1 MKQCSHA
8 SRISAA
14 LSAAGEKVL
23 CLASPSWR
31 LTAENVAALAHTV
44 EETAAN
50 NPAAIFVFQL
60 YDSSVYFSSSD
71 SGELSLPK
79 RGEDGRY
86 HVMGELAFA
95 EWAVLKKIFN
105 TSSPL
110 LRAAGGSMKLILS
123 PLPRYVQ
130 GKCCDDK
137 QHITNYRTTGYATE
151 MGNSLAQI
159 YTWLGDL
166 AHGKRI
172 IDYEVVCV
180 SSIVGMEGNPSK
192 KELAKLWGSDPVHLT
207 PAGYQ
212 KVADKLVEKAEAH
225 RMKPP
230 RAAGT
235 SVTKRLQNTER
246 RPGLS
251 RSDLTAGRWGQ
262 EAHTRSSTGRSGKR
276 SYSGS
281 GSGPS
286 KRHF

>member
-1 MKQCSHA
+1 M
-8 SRISAA
+8 
-14 LSAAGEKVL
+14 GGPEKNL
-23 CLASPSWR
+23 QHQLPPPQGCRR
-31 LTAENVAALAHTV
+31 LQ
-44 EETAAN
+44 ET
-50 NPAAIFVFQL
+50 
-60 YDSSVYFSSSD
+60 DS
-71 SGELSLPK
+71 L
-79 RGEDGRY
+79 
-86 HVMGELAFA
+86 
-95 EWAVLKKIFN
+95 
-105 TSSPL
+105 
-110 LRAAGGSMKLILS
+110 

-137 QHITNYRTTGYATE
+137 HHITNYCTTGYATE

-180 SSIVGMEGNPSK
+180 SALVGMEGNPSK

-235 SVTKRLQNTER
+235 SDTKRLQNTER
-246 RPGLS
+246 RPGS
-251 RSDLTAGRWGQ
+251 AG
-262 EAHTRSSTGRSGKR
+262 AT
-276 SYSGS
+276 
-281 GSGPS
+281 
-286 KRHF
+286 